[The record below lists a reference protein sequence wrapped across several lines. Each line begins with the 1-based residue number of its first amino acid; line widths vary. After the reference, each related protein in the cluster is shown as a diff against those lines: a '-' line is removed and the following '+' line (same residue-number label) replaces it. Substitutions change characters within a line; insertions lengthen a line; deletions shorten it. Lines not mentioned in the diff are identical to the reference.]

1 MEKFARSYKTSLI
14 LPCYVIQR
22 KLSLMKNVL
31 YRLYLPAQSFQYVIL
46 EKNII
51 KKNKF
56 LSKEFVIRSTKIS
69 YFQVLIMLSMSS
81 LLSLA
86 GVLPSG
92 ATKSSESSPFAS
104 PQIPS
109 KLPISKTE
117 GIIWRCWIQSLYTLY
132 FTVVPEGTVIYD
144 K

>member
-14 LPCYVIQR
+14 LSCYVIQR
-22 KLSLMKNVL
+22 TLSLMKNVL

-46 EKNII
+46 KKILL

-132 FTVVPEGTVIYD
+132 FTEVPEGRVIYD